1 MAWTLFLSGYS
12 LEIRV
17 FDDNFPHN
25 STAVVQLIAEGLER
39 VSEISRARN
48 HRMPSKLIIVGDN
61 TVRELKNRFVL
72 SYISN
77 LLAQRKM
84 RLAGC
89 FFLRKSHTHCRV
101 DQLWGVIARRI
112 MHTDTLLSAEETGF
126 NLIYFSSN
134 LKHLKFTIGVCE
146 CLHYLHRRGSN
157 LHFPAQ
163 DTVQTI
169 RAELSRPGVRAWL
182 GSRTELHVYKMDVAR
197 AWRDHWKPQGITLT
211 GGLLED
217 ATGIHVFLLM
227 QRKGRP
233 ARTSHWEPNHLKS
246 VMKFTAG
253 LTRSHII
260 LSPVPPAKLKSFTCY
275 PFFISH
281 PPLRPARAAGWE
293 DRSWQLAWRSIAC

>member
-89 FFLRKSHTHCRV
+89 FFLRKSHTHIV
-101 DQLWGVIARRI
+101 VW
-112 MHTDTLLSAEETGF
+112 
-126 NLIYFSSN
+126 
-134 LKHLKFTIGVCE
+134 
-146 CLHYLHRRGSN
+146 
-157 LHFPAQ
+157 
-163 DTVQTI
+163 
-169 RAELSRPGVRAWL
+169 
-182 GSRTELHVYKMDVAR
+182 
-197 AWRDHWKPQGITLT
+197 
-211 GGLLED
+211 
-217 ATGIHVFLLM
+217 
-227 QRKGRP
+227 
-233 ARTSHWEPNHLKS
+233 TS
-246 VMKFTAG
+246 FGA
-253 LTRSHII
+253 
-260 LSPVPPAKLKSFTCY
+260 
-275 PFFISH
+275 
-281 PPLRPARAAGWE
+281 
-293 DRSWQLAWRSIAC
+293 